1 MSSSGITVTGGK
13 RLIRKLDMLARTLPD
28 EAEDAGEE
36 ILDMLFL
43 NMPDYPPPILGS
55 RYVRTYNLF
64 DAVRSRA
71 GEHEMSLSDV
81 EVRTESVIVT
91 LGLSDYGPYVVGLA
105 REQARIHRGRW
116 WKLSDVVRDN
126 VRDAVRIA
134 ESHVRRS
141 IRTAGF

>member
-1 MSSSGITVTGGK
+1 MPSSGLTVTGGK
-13 RLIRKLDMLARTLPD
+13 RLIRKLDMLAKTLPD
-28 EAEDAGEE
+28 EAEAAGEE

-43 NMPDYPPPILGS
+43 NMPDYPPAIPGS

-64 DAVRSRA
+64 DAVRSRV

-81 EVRTESVIVT
+81 EVGPDSVVVS
-91 LGLSDYGPYVVGLA
+91 LGVSDYGPYVVGLV
-105 REQARIHRGRW
+105 REQSRIHRGRW
-116 WKLSDVVRDN
+116 WKLSDVVRNN

-134 ESHVRRS
+134 ESHVRKS